1 MHVFLRK
8 RRRISCKL
16 VALWWVLPL
25 SLSVCYGK
33 ICQSLKL
40 SIYVILLKFEWVIW
54 YKNKVPIWSWNL
66 WSCKLR
72 DRFVKVELHFVPTG
86 FFSIKISLVGTNS
99 KLRLKTTISHIHV
112 QPGRFKSHVEPR
124 PTHVADLLQSPCGF
138 GYVDNTRR
146 ELGCLKTIAL

>member
-1 MHVFLRK
+1 M
-8 RRRISCKL
+8 
-16 VALWWVLPL
+16 
-25 SLSVCYGK
+25 
-33 ICQSLKL
+33 
-40 SIYVILLKFEWVIW
+40 
-54 YKNKVPIWSWNL
+54 
-66 WSCKLR
+66 
-72 DRFVKVELHFVPTG
+72 KVELHFVPTG

-146 ELGCLKTIAL
+146 ELGCLKTIALLKMMRGPL